1 MSTYRVSVSGKTFDV
16 RLLERHGSELRFSVG
31 GTEHTVSLS
40 VVPRERRSRSAG
52 SSGSAGPIVSEVTAP
67 IPGIVSSV
75 KTKPG
80 ESVEAGQTL
89 VVIEAMKMEN
99 PIKSPRA
106 GIVKAVA
113 VSQGAEVKSG
123 ALLISFE

>member
-16 RLLERHGSELRFSVG
+16 RVLERRGSELRFSVG
-31 GTEHTVSLS
+31 GAEHTVSLS
-40 VVPRERRSRSAG
+40 AVPGGGPSRFAGDSATAA
-52 SSGSAGPIVSEVTAP
+52 STVSEVTAP

-75 KTKPG
+75 KAKPG
-80 ESVEAGQTL
+80 DSVEAGQTL

-123 ALLISFE
+123 ALLISFQ

>member
-16 RLLERHGSELRFSVG
+16 RVLERRGSELRFAVG
-31 GTEHTVSLS
+31 GAEHSVSLS
-40 VVPRERRSRSAG
+40 AVPRSGTARSTG
-52 SSGSAGPIVSEVTAP
+52 GSAVTGSLVSEVTAP

-75 KTKPG
+75 KAKAG

-106 GIVKAVA
+106 GVIKAVA
-113 VSQGAEVKSG
+113 VSQGAEVKAG
-123 ALLISFE
+123 ALLITFE

>member
-16 RLLERHGSELRFSVG
+16 RVLERRGSELRFAVG
-31 GTEHTVSLS
+31 GAEHTVSLAALPS
-40 VVPRERRSRSAG
+40 GGSSRSAG
-52 SSGSAGPIVSEVTAP
+52 ASPAAGPMASEVTAP

-75 KTKPG
+75 KAKPG
-80 ESVEAGQTL
+80 DSVEAGQTL